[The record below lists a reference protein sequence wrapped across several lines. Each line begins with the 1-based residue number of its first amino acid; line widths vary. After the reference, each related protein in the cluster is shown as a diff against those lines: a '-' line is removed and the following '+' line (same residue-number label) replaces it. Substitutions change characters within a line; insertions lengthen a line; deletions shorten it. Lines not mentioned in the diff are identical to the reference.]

1 MRNFVVKL
9 AAWGRV
15 CKDLDDARLRL
26 AHAEN
31 PQPPGQRARAMEAHV
46 RRLERARD
54 QALGELR
61 IAAEAYMATV
71 RQQSASTPV
80 ENPRSRLMDLDLDLG
95 QGTAWA

>member
-9 AAWGRV
+9 AAWDRL
-15 CKDLDDARLRL
+15 CKELDSARLRL
-26 AHAEN
+26 AHAETA
-31 PQPPGQRARAMEAHV
+31 QPPGQRARAMKANI

-54 QALGELR
+54 QAIGELR

-80 ENPRSRLMDLDLDLG
+80 EKSKSRRMGLDLDLG

>member
-9 AAWGRV
+9 AAWDRL
-15 CKDLDDARLRL
+15 CKDLDHARLRL
-26 AHAEN
+26 AHAETA
-31 PQPPGQRARAMEAHV
+31 QSPGQRARAMEADI

-80 ENPRSRLMDLDLDLG
+80 EKPRSRFMDLDLG